1 MRTCILDTWCI
12 RICTLNAVH
21 TLNTVQ
27 KQYFVLVLNVYTF
40 WRTSCTFTSDVVL
53 GLGHWSLVVLK
64 DKILVLVP
72 VLGLESWVLGLGFDG
87 LVVGQPRTKHK
98 DNVTANCSKC
108 KRCEWHFKINVINL
122 VPGIHD
128 DDWLRSEWD
137 NLFASGIASY
147 NVWAAPCV
155 KTLRGSHKACV
166 YDIQIYLH
174 ESATRRGCKPIHADH
189 QSTNIIYKIAT
200 HKEPRLPNTPQH
212 TAISLWSI

>member
-40 WRTSCTFTSDVVL
+40 WRTACTFTSDVVL

-72 VLGLESWVLGLGFDG
+72 VLGLESRVLGPGLGFDG
-87 LVVGQPRTKHK
+87 LVVGQPRTN
-98 DNVTANCSKC
+98 DQNNVTAQLPTAV
-108 KRCEWHFKINVINL
+108 NVKDVNGILGNVTNL
-122 VPGIHD
+122 VLDIHEH
-128 DDWLRSEWD
+128 DWLRSEWD
-137 NLFASGIASY
+137 CLFASDIASY
-147 NVWAAPCV
+147 NVWAPCV

-174 ESATRRGCKPIHADH
+174 ESAVRKGCKPVHADH

-200 HKEPRLPNTPQH
+200 HKELRLPNTTTH
-212 TAISLWSI
+212 CY